1 MKTNK
6 TIKAETMNSEEAK
19 SELLETSQKLKSGF
33 ADVIK
38 KVKPSPASI
47 GLASV
52 EMVVA
57 IYRSFKDVECDSG
70 MKAMVNATRDA
81 LKIMEADQSKS
92 ADASAHAE

>member
-1 MKTNK
+1 MKRE
-6 TIKAETMNSEEAK
+6 ETKN
-19 SELLETSQKLKSGF
+19 ELLETSQKLKLGF

-57 IYRSFKDVECDSG
+57 IFKSFKDIECDSG

-81 LKIMEADQSKS
+81 LKIMESDQSNS